1 MSALEREFISEA
13 LKPHAKL
20 PKDPKTFDIVNLLLI
35 TVIKLVNLK
44 KSNYNKSKDNLALFK

>member
-20 PKDPKTFDIVNLLLI
+20 PNDPKTFDIVNVLLI
-35 TVIKLVNLK
+35 TVIKLVNL
-44 KSNYNKSKDNLALFK
+44 